1 MSTSSD
7 RSGRRAVAAAT
18 ALFAV
23 AAAVLSTGLA
33 GDASAGAGRI
43 GAGRIGADD
52 GAAAP
57 EPPAA
62 RRERAT
68 SNGWMQLRCWQHGRL
83 LFDEGPLRLASDARR
98 GSSLVAERR
107 DGGSI
112 VVTEAGS
119 TACLLRPAAPPPSP
133 ALPR

>member
-23 AAAVLSTGLA
+23 AATVLSTGLA

-43 GAGRIGADD
+43 GADD
-52 GAAAP
+52 GAAAA

-83 LFDEGPLRLASDARR
+83 LFDEGPLRLTSDARR

-119 TACLLRPAAPPPSP
+119 TACLLRPAPSPPSP